1 MSYLPLLE
9 VSSDLVSW
17 PRSVLT
23 HLQLEDGGSH
33 SSQSP
38 MLGKI
43 SRSGNIAVVAQ
54 VKCLFILI
62 EISFQ
67 IFSLFLNLGL

>member
-23 HLQLEDGGSH
+23 HLELEDTDTQGV
-33 SSQSP
+33 SQGP
-38 MLGKI
+38 LIAKI
-43 SRSGNIAVVAQ
+43 SRNGNIAVAAKVR
-54 VKCLFILI
+54 
-62 EISFQ
+62 
-67 IFSLFLNLGL
+67 